1 MFVHR
6 ETPALQKLT
15 GRRKPQKNYIFQ
27 GETEE
32 KATASYAEPAGRDE
46 RGLETGIYPPSPGC
60 EFQLHNS
67 EDTFPWVVPLIL
79 VLL

>member
-32 KATASYAEPAGRDE
+32 KATASYVEPAGRGGE
-46 RGLETGIYPPSPGC
+46 GIRDWDLS
-60 EFQLHNS
+60 
-67 EDTFPWVVPLIL
+67 TFPWV
-79 VLL
+79 